1 MRFADKAAEGS
12 ENMGQLTDEI
22 LQEQLAWARRRLEAL
37 DKIEAK
43 LREMRTL
50 AEYATR
56 RSLSETEVAQVQ
68 KWVNILQA
76 EVVAID
82 RESACMQG
90 VSSCDFLVKN

>member
-1 MRFADKAAEGS
+1 
-12 ENMGQLTDEI
+12 MGQLADEN

-50 AEYATR
+50 AEYAAS

-68 KWVNILQA
+68 EWVNILQA
-76 EVVAID
+76 EVVAIG

-90 VSSCDFLVKN
+90 VGPCDFLNKTERTSE